1 MIFVLVTW
9 LLFIWPTLK
18 VELEGSMV
26 YRQSDFREYYLLTP
40 DLLKEMPRISDDYFF
55 AFANVSGQ
63 VIFISTV
70 TFENTTVTSDIKKYL
85 RSRGWV
91 EQKNCHLEAK
101 CWQKNGNREVLSVV
115 TNTRENYVRV
125 QIADSPNL
133 DTYYAKNP
141 E

>member
-1 MIFVLVTW
+1 MFAGWLAFV
-9 LLFIWPTLK
+9 WPTLK

-63 VIFISTV
+63 VTFISTV

-91 EQKNCHLEAK
+91 EQKTCHLEAK
-101 CWQKNGNREVLSVV
+101 CWQKNGDREVLSVV

-133 DTYYAKNP
+133 DVYYAKNP
-141 E
+141 K